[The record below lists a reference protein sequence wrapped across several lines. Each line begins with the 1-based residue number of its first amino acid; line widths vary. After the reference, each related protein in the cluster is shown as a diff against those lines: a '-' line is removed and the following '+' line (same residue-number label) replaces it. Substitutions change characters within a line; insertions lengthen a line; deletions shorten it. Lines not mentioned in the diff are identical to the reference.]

1 MSCGVQWVMNSELS
15 LLALWGYGLATLG
28 YIALTMHLVRLRRT
42 TAPNRTNY
50 ALISAVA
57 LSALWAATG
66 ASVHLLNSP
75 ALPPL
80 HEALDALRYGAWFM
94 LLTLLLLP
102 SSTDRSPPPQWRPTR
117 LIFVGGT
124 LVFISL
130 FSQIFRLIDP
140 LSLVAEHAAHYA
152 GLALVIF
159 GIVLVEQ
166 LYRNTTED
174 SRWNIKPLAI
184 GLVAIFL
191 FDLYYYS
198 TAVMFKEIDE
208 DAFAIR
214 GFAYVFIIPL
224 VILTVYRTRSRPLNV
239 TLSKTA
245 VFQTTTLALVGLY
258 LLATSAAG
266 YYVRYLGGSWGGA
279 LQMAVLFAG
288 LLLLMLLGLS
298 GSIRSRI
305 KVVIGKNFFR
315 YRYDY
320 REEWLKFTNALCS
333 ENSVLQ
339 LGQQVIRGLGEM
351 VESPSGSLWT
361 KDASG
366 NQFVQ
371 TARWNFP
378 PSDVIEPSNSSM
390 ISSLDVTG
398 WVLSLEEFRSRPGR
412 YGDLKLPLWLLEMPN
427 AWLIIPLRTSAGMVG
442 FVLLT
447 TSRTPIDF
455 NWEVNDLLKTAGRQA
470 ATFLAQMQATEAL
483 LESRKFDSFNRMSAF
498 VVHDLK
504 NILTQLSLM
513 VRNAERHAGNAE
525 FQKDMLLTVNHA
537 VDRMRQLMLQ
547 LREGAT
553 PADSFSGVSL
563 DEIARRVQKS
573 KADALPA
580 VDLTI
585 HDAVSIRGHEERIER
600 VIGHLVQNALDAT
613 PASGQVWMAVRREA
627 GMAQIEVGDT
637 GQGMSADFIRERLFK
652 PFQTTKQAG
661 MGIGAYES
669 RQYIQELGGEIHVE
683 SEENVGTCFRV
694 RLPLLEIQTMSDLQ
708 QPEMK

>member
-1 MSCGVQWVMNSELS
+1 MNSELS
-15 LLALWGYGLATLG
+15 LLSLWGYGLATVG
-28 YIALTMHLVRLRRT
+28 YLTLTVHLIRLRKTTLADRT
-42 TAPNRTNY
+42 SLV
-50 ALISAVA
+50 LITAVA
-57 LSALWAATG
+57 LSSIWAITG
-66 ASVHLLNSP
+66 AGVYLLYAD
-75 ALPPL
+75 ALQTI
-80 HEALDALRYGAWFM
+80 HEALDALRYGAWFT

-102 SSTDRSPPPQWRPTR
+102 PPTDRSPSPQWRPSR
-117 LIFVGGT
+117 LMFVGGT
-124 LVFISL
+124 IVFISL
-130 FSQIFRLIDP
+130 FCQSLRLIDP
-140 LSLVAEHAAHYA
+140 LSPLAENSAHYA

-159 GIVLVEQ
+159 GIVLLEQ

-191 FDLYYYS
+191 FDLYFYS
-198 TAVMFKEIDE
+198 AAVMFRKIDD
-208 DAFAIR
+208 DAFSIR
-214 GFAYVFIIPL
+214 GFAYLLIIPL
-224 VILTVYRTRSRPLNV
+224 LILTVYRTRARPLNV

-245 VFQTTTLALVGLY
+245 AFQTTTLALVGLY
-258 LLATSAAG
+258 LIAASAAG

-279 LQMAVLFAG
+279 LQLVVLFVA
-288 LLLLMLLGLS
+288 LLLLMLLGFS
-298 GSIRSRI
+298 GSMRSRL
-305 KVVIGKNFFR
+305 KVLIGKNFFR

-339 LGQQVIRGLGEM
+339 LGQQVIRGLGDM
-351 VESPSGSLWT
+351 VESPAGSLWT

-371 TARWNFP
+371 SARWNFP
-378 PSDVIEPSNSSM
+378 ASDITEPTNSPM
-390 ISSLDVTG
+390 IASLDATG

-412 YGDLKLPLWLLEMPN
+412 YGSMTPPAWLLEMPN
-427 AWLIIPLRTSAGMVG
+427 AWLLIPLRTSAGMVG

-447 TSRTPIDF
+447 TSRTPVDLD
-455 NWEVNDLLKTAGRQA
+455 WEVNDLLKTAGRQA

-513 VRNAERHAGNAE
+513 VRNAERHADNAE
-525 FQKDMLLTVNHA
+525 FQKDMLLTVRHS

-573 KADALPA
+573 KAGMLPL
-580 VDLTI
+580 VDLEI
-585 HDAVSIRGHEERIER
+585 HETVSIRGHEERIER
-600 VIGHLVQNALDAT
+600 VIGHLVQNAIDAT
-613 PASGQVWMAVRREA
+613 PADGRVWMTVRREA

-669 RQYIQELGGEIHVE
+669 RQYIQELGGDIQVE
-683 SEENVGTCFRV
+683 SEENAGTRFRV
-694 RLPLLEIQTMSDLQ
+694 RLPLLEIQTTSDLQ
-708 QPEMK
+708 QPELK

>member
-266 YYVRYLGGSWGGA
+266 YYVRYRGGSWGGA
-279 LQMAVLFAG
+279 LQMAVLFAA

-305 KVVIGKNFFR
+305 KVVIGKNFF
-315 YRYDY
+315 
-320 REEWLKFTNALCS
+320 
-333 ENSVLQ
+333 
-339 LGQQVIRGLGEM
+339 VIDMTIG
-351 VESPSGSLWT
+351 
-361 KDASG
+361 
-366 NQFVQ
+366 
-371 TARWNFP
+371 
-378 PSDVIEPSNSSM
+378 
-390 ISSLDVTG
+390 
-398 WVLSLEEFRSRPGR
+398 
-412 YGDLKLPLWLLEMPN
+412 
-427 AWLIIPLRTSAGMVG
+427 
-442 FVLLT
+442 
-447 TSRTPIDF
+447 
-455 NWEVNDLLKTAGRQA
+455 
-470 ATFLAQMQATEAL
+470 
-483 LESRKFDSFNRMSAF
+483 
-498 VVHDLK
+498 K
-504 NILTQLSLM
+504 N
-513 VRNAERHAGNAE
+513 G
-525 FQKDMLLTVNHA
+525 
-537 VDRMRQLMLQ
+537 
-547 LREGAT
+547 
-553 PADSFSGVSL
+553 
-563 DEIARRVQKS
+563 
-573 KADALPA
+573 
-580 VDLTI
+580 
-585 HDAVSIRGHEERIER
+585 
-600 VIGHLVQNALDAT
+600 
-613 PASGQVWMAVRREA
+613 
-627 GMAQIEVGDT
+627 
-637 GQGMSADFIRERLFK
+637 
-652 PFQTTKQAG
+652 
-661 MGIGAYES
+661 
-669 RQYIQELGGEIHVE
+669 
-683 SEENVGTCFRV
+683 
-694 RLPLLEIQTMSDLQ
+694 
-708 QPEMK
+708 

>member
-1 MSCGVQWVMNSELS
+1 MGRIMNSELS

-66 ASVHLLNSP
+66 ASVHLLNAP

-130 FSQIFRLIDP
+130 FSQSFRLIDP
-140 LSLVAEHAAHYA
+140 LSLVAEHTAHYA

-198 TAVMFKEIDE
+198 TTVMFKQIDE

-279 LQMAVLFAG
+279 LQIAVLFAA

-298 GSIRSRI
+298 GSIRSHI

-351 VESPSGSLWT
+351 VESPAGSLWT

-366 NQFVQ
+366 RQFVQ

-378 PSDVIEPSNSSM
+378 PSDIIEPSNSSM

-412 YGDLKLPLWLLEMPN
+412 YGDLTLPPWLLEMPN
-427 AWLIIPLRTSAGMVG
+427 AWLVIPLRTSAGMAG

-447 TSRTPIDF
+447 TSRTPIDL

-513 VRNAERHAGNAE
+513 VRNAERHAGNVE

-683 SEENVGTCFRV
+683 SEENVGTRFRV
-694 RLPLLEIQTMSDLQ
+694 RLPLLEIRTMSDLQ

>member
-1 MSCGVQWVMNSELS
+1 MNNELS
-15 LLALWGYGLATLG
+15 LLALWGYGLATVG
-28 YIALTMHLVRLRRT
+28 YFALTVHLIRLRRAT
-42 TAPNRTNY
+42 LTDRASL
-50 ALISAVA
+50 ALIFAVA
-57 LSALWAATG
+57 LSSIWAVTG
-66 ASVHLLNSP
+66 ASVHLLS
-75 ALPPL
+75 LRVL
-80 HEALDALRYGAWFM
+80 QTIHEALDALRYGTWFT
-94 LLTLLLLP
+94 LLTLLLSLP
-102 SSTDRSPPPQWRPTR
+102 QTDRSPPPKWQPSR
-117 LIFVGGT
+117 LIFIGGT
-124 LVFISL
+124 IVFISL
-130 FSQIFRLIDP
+130 FCHGLRLIDP
-140 LSLVAEHAAHYA
+140 LSPLAAHAARYA

-159 GIVLVEQ
+159 GIVLLEQ
-166 LYRNTTED
+166 LYRNTTEE

-184 GLVAIFL
+184 GLIAIFL
-191 FDLYYYS
+191 FDLYFYS
-198 TAVMFKEIDE
+198 AAVMFRQIDD

-214 GFAYVFIIPL
+214 GFAYLFIIPL
-224 VILTVYRTRSRPLNV
+224 LILTVYRTRARPLNV

-245 VFQTTTLALVGLY
+245 VFRTTTLALVGLY
-258 LLATSAAG
+258 LLSTSAAG

-279 LQMAVLFAG
+279 LQLVVLFAA
-288 LLLLMLLGLS
+288 LLLLMLLALS
-298 GSIRSRI
+298 GSMRSRL
-305 KVVIGKNFFR
+305 KVLIGKNFFR

-339 LGQQVIRGLGEM
+339 LGQQVIRGLGDM
-351 VESPSGSLWT
+351 VESPAGSLWT

-366 NQFVQ
+366 RQFVQ
-371 TARWNFP
+371 SARWNFP
-378 PSDVIEPSNSSM
+378 VSDIAEPGNSPM
-390 ISSLDVTG
+390 IASLEATG

-412 YGDLKLPLWLLEMPN
+412 YGGLTPPPWLLEMSN
-427 AWLIIPLRTSAGMVG
+427 AWLVIPLRTSAGMVG

-447 TSRTPIDF
+447 TSRTPVDLD
-455 NWEVNDLLKTAGRQA
+455 WEVSDLLKTAGRQA

-513 VRNAERHAGNAE
+513 VRNAERHADNAE
-525 FQKDMLLTVNHA
+525 FQKDMLLTVRHA

-573 KADALPA
+573 KAGALPV
-580 VDLTI
+580 VDLKI

-613 PASGQVWMAVRREA
+613 PAEGRVWMTVRREA

-669 RQYIQELGGEIHVE
+669 RQYIQELGGDIHVE
-683 SEENVGTCFRV
+683 SEENAGTRFRV
-694 RLPLLEIQTMSDLQ
+694 RLPLLEIQTISDLQ

>member
-1 MSCGVQWVMNSELS
+1 MCRIMNSELS

-28 YIALTMHLVRLRRT
+28 YIALTVHLVRLRRT

-57 LSALWAATG
+57 LSSLWAATG
-66 ASVHLLNSP
+66 ASIHLLNAA
-75 ALPPL
+75 ALPPI

-102 SSTDRSPPPQWRPTR
+102 SSTDRNPPPQWRPTR

-130 FSQIFRLIDP
+130 FSQSIRLIDP
-140 LSLVAEHAAHYA
+140 LSRVAEHTAHYA

-198 TAVMFKEIDE
+198 TAVMFKQIDE

-279 LQMAVLFAG
+279 LQMAVLFAA

-298 GSIRSRI
+298 GSIRSHI

-351 VESPSGSLWT
+351 VESPAGSLWT

-366 NQFVQ
+366 RQFVQ
-371 TARWNFP
+371 TAP
-378 PSDVIEPSNSSM
+378 
-390 ISSLDVTG
+390 
-398 WVLSLEEFRSRPGR
+398 
-412 YGDLKLPLWLLEMPN
+412 
-427 AWLIIPLRTSAGMVG
+427 
-442 FVLLT
+442 
-447 TSRTPIDF
+447 
-455 NWEVNDLLKTAGRQA
+455 
-470 ATFLAQMQATEAL
+470 
-483 LESRKFDSFNRMSAF
+483 
-498 VVHDLK
+498 
-504 NILTQLSLM
+504 
-513 VRNAERHAGNAE
+513 
-525 FQKDMLLTVNHA
+525 
-537 VDRMRQLMLQ
+537 
-547 LREGAT
+547 
-553 PADSFSGVSL
+553 
-563 DEIARRVQKS
+563 
-573 KADALPA
+573 
-580 VDLTI
+580 
-585 HDAVSIRGHEERIER
+585 
-600 VIGHLVQNALDAT
+600 
-613 PASGQVWMAVRREA
+613 
-627 GMAQIEVGDT
+627 
-637 GQGMSADFIRERLFK
+637 
-652 PFQTTKQAG
+652 
-661 MGIGAYES
+661 
-669 RQYIQELGGEIHVE
+669 
-683 SEENVGTCFRV
+683 
-694 RLPLLEIQTMSDLQ
+694 
-708 QPEMK
+708 

>member
-1 MSCGVQWVMNSELS
+1 MNSELS
-15 LLALWGYGLATLG
+15 LLTLWGYGLAALG
-28 YIALTMHLVRLRRT
+28 YVALAVHLVQLLPQAPADRT
-42 TAPNRTNY
+42 RHI
-50 ALISAVA
+50 LIAAAV

-66 ASVHLLNSP
+66 VGVSLFDLTFLQPIHQAVN
-75 ALPPL
+75 
-80 HEALDALRYGAWFM
+80 ALRYGAWFL

-102 SSTDRSPPPQWRPTR
+102 SSSTEAASVLRWRPSR
-117 LIFVGGT
+117 LMLMGGT
-124 LVFISL
+124 LVL
-130 FSQIFRLIDP
+130 ADLVSQALRLIYPYSRQIDNM
-140 LSLVAEHAAHYA
+140 AHYLD
-152 GLALVIF
+152 LALVVF
-159 GIVLVEQ
+159 GIVLIEQ
-166 LYRNTTED
+166 LYKNTTEE
-174 SRWNIKPLAI
+174 SQWNIKPLAI
-184 GLVAIFL
+184 GLVAIFV

-198 TAVMFKEIDE
+198 TAVMLRQIDL

-214 GFAYVFIIPL
+214 GFASAIIIPL
-224 VILTVYRTRSRPLNV
+224 LILTVYRTRARPLNV

-245 VFQTTTLALVGLY
+245 VFQTTTLALVGIY

-279 LQMAVLFAG
+279 LQVGVLFAAF
-288 LLLLMLLGLS
+288 LLLILLWLS
-298 GSIRSRI
+298 GSVRSRI
-305 KVVIGKNFFR
+305 KVIIGKNFFR

-333 ENSVLQ
+333 ENNVLQ
-339 LGQQVIRGLGEM
+339 LGQQVIRGLADM

-361 KDASG
+361 KDVPGQKFIQS
-366 NQFVQ
+366 
-371 TARWNFP
+371 ARWNFP
-378 PSDVIEPSNSSM
+378 VSDIAEPADSAMMMALETS
-390 ISSLDVTG
+390 G
-398 WVLSLEEFRSRPGR
+398 WVISLEEYRSRPAR
-412 YGDLKLPLWLLEMPN
+412 YGDLQLPAWLLEMST
-427 AWLIIPLRTSAGMVG
+427 AWLVIPLRTSAGMVG

-447 TSRTPIDF
+447 TSRTPIDL

-513 VRNAERHAGNAE
+513 VRNAERHADNAE
-525 FQKDMLLTVNHA
+525 FQKDMLSTVSHA

-553 PADSFSGVSL
+553 PADRFSGVRL
-563 DEIARRVQKS
+563 DHIAQRVQQS
-573 KADALPA
+573 KRASLPA
-580 VDLTI
+580 VELSI
-585 HDAVSIRGHEERIER
+585 EESLSIRGQEERIER

-613 PASGQVWMAVRREA
+613 PPDGKVWMAVRREA

-637 GQGMSADFIRERLFK
+637 GQGMSAEFIRDRLFK

-669 RQYIQELGGEIHVE
+669 RQYITELGGDILVE
-683 SEENVGTCFRV
+683 SQENAGTRFRV
-694 RLPLLEIQTMSDLQ
+694 RLPMLDVQMSSDLA
-708 QPEMK
+708 QPKNT

>member
-1 MSCGVQWVMNSELS
+1 MNSELS
-15 LLALWGYGLATLG
+15 LLTLWGYGLAALG
-28 YIALTMHLVRLRRT
+28 YVALAVHLVQLLPQAPADRT
-42 TAPNRTNY
+42 RHI
-50 ALISAVA
+50 LIAAAV

-66 ASVHLLNSP
+66 VGVSLFDLTFLQPIHQAVN
-75 ALPPL
+75 
-80 HEALDALRYGAWFM
+80 ALRYGAWFL

-102 SSTDRSPPPQWRPTR
+102 SSSTEAASVLRWRPSR
-117 LIFVGGT
+117 LMLMGGT
-124 LVFISL
+124 LVL
-130 FSQIFRLIDP
+130 ADLVSQALRLIYPYSRQIDNM
-140 LSLVAEHAAHYA
+140 AHY
-152 GLALVIF
+152 LDLTLVVF
-159 GIVLVEQ
+159 GIVLIEQ
-166 LYRNTTED
+166 LYKNTTEE
-174 SRWNIKPLAI
+174 SQWNIKPLAI
-184 GLVAIFL
+184 GLVAIFV

-198 TAVMFKEIDE
+198 TAVMLRQIDL

-214 GFAYVFIIPL
+214 GFASAIIIPL
-224 VILTVYRTRSRPLNV
+224 LILTVYRTRARPLNV

-245 VFQTTTLALVGLY
+245 VFQTTTLALVGIY

-279 LQMAVLFAG
+279 LQVGVLFAAF
-288 LLLLMLLGLS
+288 LLLILLWLS
-298 GSIRSRI
+298 GSVRSRI
-305 KVVIGKNFFR
+305 KVIIGKNFFR

-333 ENSVLQ
+333 ENNVLQ
-339 LGQQVIRGLGEM
+339 LGQQVIRGLADM

-361 KDASG
+361 KDVPGQKFIQS
-366 NQFVQ
+366 
-371 TARWNFP
+371 ARWNFP
-378 PSDVIEPSNSSM
+378 VSDIAEPADSAMMMALETS
-390 ISSLDVTG
+390 G
-398 WVLSLEEFRSRPGR
+398 WVISLEEYRSRPAR
-412 YGDLKLPLWLLEMPN
+412 YGDLQLPAWLLEMST
-427 AWLIIPLRTSAGMVG
+427 AWLVIPLRTSAGMVG

-447 TSRTPIDF
+447 TSRTPIDL

-513 VRNAERHAGNAE
+513 VRNAERHADNAE
-525 FQKDMLLTVNHA
+525 FQKDMLSTVSHA

-553 PADSFSGVSL
+553 PADRFSGVRL
-563 DEIARRVQKS
+563 DHIAQRVQQS
-573 KADALPA
+573 KRASLPA
-580 VDLTI
+580 VELSI
-585 HDAVSIRGHEERIER
+585 EESLSIRGQEERIER

-613 PASGQVWMAVRREA
+613 PPDGKVWMAVRREA

-637 GQGMSADFIRERLFK
+637 GQGMSAEFIRDRLFK

-669 RQYIQELGGEIHVE
+669 RQYITELGGDILVE
-683 SEENVGTCFRV
+683 SQENAGTRFRV
-694 RLPLLEIQTMSDLQ
+694 RLPMLDVQMSSDLA
-708 QPEMK
+708 QPKNT

>member
-1 MSCGVQWVMNSELS
+1 MNSELS
-15 LLALWGYGLATLG
+15 LLALWGYGLAAVG
-28 YIALTMHLVRLRRT
+28 YFALTVHLIRLRRAT
-42 TAPNRTNY
+42 LTDRTSL
-50 ALISAVA
+50 ALIFAVA
-57 LSALWAATG
+57 LSGIWAVTG
-66 ASVHLLNSP
+66 ASVHLLD
-75 ALPPL
+75 LGML
-80 HEALDALRYGAWFM
+80 QTIHEALDALRYGAWFT
-94 LLTLLLLP
+94 LLTLLLSP
-102 SSTDRSPPPQWRPTR
+102 PPTDRSPPPRWQPSRFI
-117 LIFVGGT
+117 LFGGT

-130 FSQIFRLIDP
+130 FCQSLRLIDP
-140 LSLVAEHAAHYA
+140 LSPLTERAAHYA
-152 GLALVIF
+152 GLALVVF
-159 GIVLVEQ
+159 GIVLLEQ
-166 LYRNTTED
+166 LYRNTTEE

-184 GLVAIFL
+184 GLAAIFL
-191 FDLYYYS
+191 FDLYFYS
-198 TAVMFKEIDE
+198 AAVMFRQIDE

-214 GFAYVFIIPL
+214 GFAYLFIIPL
-224 VILTVYRTRSRPLNV
+224 LILTVYRTRARPLNV

-258 LLATSAAG
+258 LLTASAAG

-279 LQMAVLFAG
+279 LQLAVLFAA

-298 GSIRSRI
+298 GAMRSRL
-305 KVVIGKNFFR
+305 KVLIGKNFFR

-339 LGQQVIRGLGEM
+339 LGQQVIRGLGDM
-351 VESPSGSLWT
+351 VESPAGSLWT
-361 KDASG
+361 KEASG
-366 NQFVQ
+366 RRFVQ
-371 TARWNFP
+371 SARWNFP
-378 PSDVIEPSNSSM
+378 VSDIAEPGNSPMIASM
-390 ISSLDVTG
+390 EATG

-412 YGDLKLPLWLLEMPN
+412 YGDLTLPPWLLEMSN
-427 AWLIIPLRTSAGMVG
+427 AWLVIPLRTSAGMVG

-447 TSRTPIDF
+447 TSRTPVDLD
-455 NWEVNDLLKTAGRQA
+455 WEVSDLLKTAGRQA

-513 VRNAERHAGNAE
+513 VRNAERHADNAE
-525 FQKDMLLTVNHA
+525 FQKDMLLTVRHA

-563 DEIARRVQKS
+563 DEIARRVQNS
-573 KADALPA
+573 KAGVLPA
-580 VDLTI
+580 IDLDI

-613 PASGQVWMAVRREA
+613 PAEGKVWMAVRREA

-652 PFQTTKQAG
+652 PFQSTKQAG

-669 RQYIQELGGEIHVE
+669 RQYIQELGGDIHVE
-683 SEENVGTCFRV
+683 SEENVGTRFRV
-694 RLPLLEIQTMSDLQ
+694 RLPLLEIQTTSDLQ

>member
-1 MSCGVQWVMNSELS
+1 MGY
-15 LLALWGYGLATLG
+15 LALTVHLIRLRKATL
-28 YIALTMHLVRLRRT
+28 ADRTSLV
-42 TAPNRTNY
+42 
-50 ALISAVA
+50 LITAVA
-57 LSALWAATG
+57 LSSIWAITG
-66 ASVHLLNSP
+66 AGVYLLYAD
-75 ALPPL
+75 ALQTI
-80 HEALDALRYGAWFM
+80 HEALDALRYGTWFT

-102 SSTDRSPPPQWRPTR
+102 PPTDRSPSPQWRPSR
-117 LIFVGGT
+117 LMFIGGT

-130 FSQIFRLIDP
+130 FCQGLRLIDP
-140 LSLVAEHAAHYA
+140 LSPLAENSAHYA

-159 GIVLVEQ
+159 GIVLLEQ

-191 FDLYYYS
+191 FDLYFYS
-198 TAVMFKEIDE
+198 AAVMFRKIDD
-208 DAFAIR
+208 DAFSIR
-214 GFAYVFIIPL
+214 GFAYLLIIPL
-224 VILTVYRTRSRPLNV
+224 LILTVYRTRARPLNV

-245 VFQTTTLALVGLY
+245 AFQTTTLALVGLY
-258 LLATSAAG
+258 LMAASAAG

-279 LQMAVLFAG
+279 LQLVVLFVA
-288 LLLLMLLGLS
+288 LLLLMLLGFS
-298 GSIRSRI
+298 GSMRSRL
-305 KVVIGKNFFR
+305 KVLIGKNFFR

-339 LGQQVIRGLGEM
+339 LGQQVIRGLGDM
-351 VESPSGSLWT
+351 VESPAGSLWT

-371 TARWNFP
+371 SARWNFP
-378 PSDVIEPSNSSM
+378 VSDITEPTNSPM
-390 ISSLDVTG
+390 IASLDATG

-412 YGDLKLPLWLLEMPN
+412 YGGMTPPAWLLEMPN
-427 AWLIIPLRTSAGMVG
+427 AWLLIPLRTSAGMVG

-447 TSRTPIDF
+447 TSRTPVDLD
-455 NWEVNDLLKTAGRQA
+455 WEVNDLLKTAGRQA

-513 VRNAERHAGNAE
+513 VRNAERHADNAE
-525 FQKDMLLTVNHA
+525 FQKDMLLTVRHS

-573 KADALPA
+573 KAGMLPL
-580 VDLTI
+580 VDLKI
-585 HDAVSIRGHEERIER
+585 HETVSIRGHEERIER
-600 VIGHLVQNALDAT
+600 VIGHLVQNAIDAT
-613 PASGQVWMAVRREA
+613 PADGRVWVTVRREA
-627 GMAQIEVGDT
+627 GMAQIEIGDT

-669 RQYIQELGGEIHVE
+669 RQYIQELGGDIQVE
-683 SEENVGTCFRV
+683 SEENAGTRFRV
-694 RLPLLEIQTMSDLQ
+694 RLPLLEIQTTSDLQ
-708 QPEMK
+708 QPELK

>member
-1 MSCGVQWVMNSELS
+1 MNSELS
-15 LLALWGYGLATLG
+15 LLTLWGYGLAALG
-28 YIALTMHLVRLRRT
+28 YVALAVHLVQLLPQAPADRT
-42 TAPNRTNY
+42 RHI
-50 ALISAVA
+50 LIAAAV

-66 ASVHLLNSP
+66 VGVSLFDLTFLQPIHQAVN
-75 ALPPL
+75 
-80 HEALDALRYGAWFM
+80 ALRYGAWFL

-102 SSTDRSPPPQWRPTR
+102 SSSTEAASVLRWRPSR
-117 LIFVGGT
+117 LMLMGGT
-124 LVFISL
+124 LVL
-130 FSQIFRLIDP
+130 ADLVSQALRLIYPYSRQIDNM
-140 LSLVAEHAAHYA
+140 AHYLD
-152 GLALVIF
+152 LALVVF
-159 GIVLVEQ
+159 GIVLIEQ
-166 LYRNTTED
+166 LYKNTTEE
-174 SRWNIKPLAI
+174 SQWNIKPLAI
-184 GLVAIFL
+184 GLVAIFV

-198 TAVMFKEIDE
+198 TAVMLRQIDL

-214 GFAYVFIIPL
+214 GFASAIIIPL
-224 VILTVYRTRSRPLNV
+224 LILTVYRTRARPLNV

-245 VFQTTTLALVGLY
+245 VFQTTTLALVGIY

-279 LQMAVLFAG
+279 LQVGVLFAAF
-288 LLLLMLLGLS
+288 LLLILLWLS
-298 GSIRSRI
+298 GSVRSRI
-305 KVVIGKNFFR
+305 KVIIGKNFFR

-333 ENSVLQ
+333 ENNVLQ
-339 LGQQVIRGLGEM
+339 LGQQVIRGLADM

-361 KDASG
+361 KDVPGQKFIQS
-366 NQFVQ
+366 
-371 TARWNFP
+371 ARWNFP
-378 PSDVIEPSNSSM
+378 VSDIAEPADSAMMMALETS
-390 ISSLDVTG
+390 G
-398 WVLSLEEFRSRPGR
+398 WVISLEEYRSRPAR
-412 YGDLKLPLWLLEMPN
+412 YGDLQLPAWLLEMST
-427 AWLIIPLRTSAGMVG
+427 AWLVIPLRTSAGMVG

-447 TSRTPIDF
+447 TSRTPIDL

-513 VRNAERHAGNAE
+513 VRNAERHADNAE
-525 FQKDMLLTVNHA
+525 FQKDMLSTVSHA

-553 PADSFSGVSL
+553 PADRFSGVRL
-563 DEIARRVQKS
+563 DHIAQRVQQS
-573 KADALPA
+573 KRASLPT
-580 VDLTI
+580 VELSI
-585 HDAVSIRGHEERIER
+585 EESLSIRGQEERIER

-613 PASGQVWMAVRREA
+613 PPDGKVWMAVRREA

-637 GQGMSADFIRERLFK
+637 GQGMSAEFIRDRLFK

-669 RQYIQELGGEIHVE
+669 RQYITELGGDILVE
-683 SEENVGTCFRV
+683 SQENAGTRFRV
-694 RLPLLEIQTMSDLQ
+694 RLPMLDVQMSSDLA
-708 QPEMK
+708 QPKNT

>member
-1 MSCGVQWVMNSELS
+1 MNSELS
-15 LLALWGYGLATLG
+15 LLTLWGYGLAALG
-28 YIALTMHLVRLRRT
+28 YVALAVHLVQLLPQAPADRT
-42 TAPNRTNY
+42 RHI
-50 ALISAVA
+50 LIAAAV

-66 ASVHLLNSP
+66 VGVSLFDLTFLQPIHQAVN
-75 ALPPL
+75 
-80 HEALDALRYGAWFM
+80 ALRYGAWFL

-102 SSTDRSPPPQWRPTR
+102 SSSTEAASVLRWRPSR
-117 LIFVGGT
+117 LMLMGGT
-124 LVFISL
+124 LVL
-130 FSQIFRLIDP
+130 ADLVSQALRLIYPYSRQIDNT
-140 LSLVAEHAAHYA
+140 AHYLD
-152 GLALVIF
+152 LALVVF
-159 GIVLVEQ
+159 GIVLIEQ
-166 LYRNTTED
+166 LYKNTTEE
-174 SRWNIKPLAI
+174 SQWNIKPLAI
-184 GLVAIFL
+184 GLVAIFV

-198 TAVMFKEIDE
+198 TAVMLRQIDL

-214 GFAYVFIIPL
+214 GFASAIIIPL
-224 VILTVYRTRSRPLNV
+224 LILTVYRTRARPLNV

-245 VFQTTTLALVGLY
+245 VFQTTTLALVGIY

-279 LQMAVLFAG
+279 LQVGVLFAAF
-288 LLLLMLLGLS
+288 LLLILLWLS
-298 GSIRSRI
+298 GSVRSRI
-305 KVVIGKNFFR
+305 KVIIGKNFFR

-333 ENSVLQ
+333 ENNVLQ
-339 LGQQVIRGLGEM
+339 LGQQVIRGLADM

-361 KDASG
+361 KDVPGQKFIQS
-366 NQFVQ
+366 
-371 TARWNFP
+371 ARWNFSV
-378 PSDVIEPSNSSM
+378 SDIAEPADSAMMMALETS
-390 ISSLDVTG
+390 G
-398 WVLSLEEFRSRPGR
+398 WVISLEEYRSRPAR
-412 YGDLKLPLWLLEMPN
+412 YGDLQLPAWLLEMST
-427 AWLIIPLRTSAGMVG
+427 AWLVIPLRTSAGMVG

-447 TSRTPIDF
+447 TSRTPIDL

-513 VRNAERHAGNAE
+513 VRNAERHADNAE
-525 FQKDMLLTVNHA
+525 FQKDMLSTVSHA

-553 PADSFSGVSL
+553 PADRFSGVRL
-563 DEIARRVQKS
+563 DHIAQRVQQS
-573 KADALPA
+573 KRASLPA
-580 VDLTI
+580 VELSI
-585 HDAVSIRGHEERIER
+585 EESLSIRGQEERIER

-613 PASGQVWMAVRREA
+613 PPDGKVWMAVRREA

-637 GQGMSADFIRERLFK
+637 GQGMSAEFIRDRLFK

-669 RQYIQELGGEIHVE
+669 RQYITELGGDILVE
-683 SEENVGTCFRV
+683 SQENAGTRFRV
-694 RLPLLEIQTMSDLQ
+694 RLPMLDVQMSSDLA
-708 QPEMK
+708 QPKNT

>member
-1 MSCGVQWVMNSELS
+1 MNSELS
-15 LLALWGYGLATLG
+15 LLTLWGYGLAALG
-28 YIALTMHLVRLRRT
+28 YVALAVHLVQLLPQAPADRT
-42 TAPNRTNY
+42 RHI
-50 ALISAVA
+50 LIAAAV

-66 ASVHLLNSP
+66 VGVSLFDLTFLQPIHQAVN
-75 ALPPL
+75 
-80 HEALDALRYGAWFM
+80 ALRYGAWFL

-102 SSTDRSPPPQWRPTR
+102 SSSTEAASVLRWRPSR
-117 LIFVGGT
+117 LMLMGGT
-124 LVFISL
+124 LVL
-130 FSQIFRLIDP
+130 ADLVSQALRLIYPYSRQIDNT
-140 LSLVAEHAAHYA
+140 AHYLD
-152 GLALVIF
+152 LALVVF
-159 GIVLVEQ
+159 GIVLIEQ
-166 LYRNTTED
+166 LYKNTTEE
-174 SRWNIKPLAI
+174 SQWNIKPLAI
-184 GLVAIFL
+184 GLVAIFV

-198 TAVMFKEIDE
+198 TAVMLRQIDL

-214 GFAYVFIIPL
+214 GFASAIIIPL
-224 VILTVYRTRSRPLNV
+224 LILTVYRTRARPLNV

-245 VFQTTTLALVGLY
+245 VFQTTTLALVGIY

-279 LQMAVLFAG
+279 LQVGGLFAAF
-288 LLLLMLLGLS
+288 LLLILLWLS
-298 GSIRSRI
+298 GSVRSRI
-305 KVVIGKNFFR
+305 KVIIGKNFFR

-333 ENSVLQ
+333 ENNVLQ
-339 LGQQVIRGLGEM
+339 LGQQVIRGLADM

-361 KDASG
+361 KDVPGQKFIQS
-366 NQFVQ
+366 
-371 TARWNFP
+371 ARWNFP
-378 PSDVIEPSNSSM
+378 VSDIAEPADSAMMMALETS
-390 ISSLDVTG
+390 G
-398 WVLSLEEFRSRPGR
+398 WVISLEEYRSRPAR
-412 YGDLKLPLWLLEMPN
+412 YGDLQLPAWLLEMST
-427 AWLIIPLRTSAGMVG
+427 AWLVIPLRTSAGMVG

-447 TSRTPIDF
+447 TSRTPIDL

-513 VRNAERHAGNAE
+513 VRNAERHADNAE
-525 FQKDMLLTVNHA
+525 FQKDMLSTVSHA

-553 PADSFSGVSL
+553 PADRFSGVRL
-563 DEIARRVQKS
+563 DHIAQRVQQS
-573 KADALPA
+573 KRASLPA
-580 VDLTI
+580 VELSI
-585 HDAVSIRGHEERIER
+585 EESLSIRGQEERIER

-613 PASGQVWMAVRREA
+613 PPDGKVWMAVRREA

-637 GQGMSADFIRERLFK
+637 GQGMSAEFIRDRLFK

-669 RQYIQELGGEIHVE
+669 RQYITELGGDILVE
-683 SEENVGTCFRV
+683 SQENAGTRFRV
-694 RLPLLEIQTMSDLQ
+694 RLPMLDVQMSSDLA
-708 QPEMK
+708 QPKNT

>member
-1 MSCGVQWVMNSELS
+1 MNSELS
-15 LLALWGYGLATLG
+15 LLTLWGYGLAALG
-28 YIALTMHLVRLRRT
+28 YVALAVHLVQLLPQAPADRT
-42 TAPNRTNY
+42 RHI
-50 ALISAVA
+50 LIAAAV

-66 ASVHLLNSP
+66 VGVSLFDLTFLQPIHQAVN
-75 ALPPL
+75 
-80 HEALDALRYGAWFM
+80 ALRYGAWFL

-102 SSTDRSPPPQWRPTR
+102 SSSTEAASVLRWRPSR
-117 LIFVGGT
+117 LMLMGGT
-124 LVFISL
+124 LVL
-130 FSQIFRLIDP
+130 ADLVSQALRLIYPYSRQIDNT
-140 LSLVAEHAAHYA
+140 AHYLD
-152 GLALVIF
+152 LALVVF
-159 GIVLVEQ
+159 GIVLIEQ
-166 LYRNTTED
+166 LYKNTTEE
-174 SRWNIKPLAI
+174 SQWNIKPLAI
-184 GLVAIFL
+184 GLVAIFV

-198 TAVMFKEIDE
+198 TAVMLRQIDL

-214 GFAYVFIIPL
+214 GFASAIIIPL
-224 VILTVYRTRSRPLNV
+224 LILTVYRTRARPLNV

-245 VFQTTTLALVGLY
+245 VFQTTTLALVGIY

-279 LQMAVLFAG
+279 LQVGVLFAAF
-288 LLLLMLLGLS
+288 LLLILLWLS
-298 GSIRSRI
+298 GSVRSRI
-305 KVVIGKNFFR
+305 KVIIGKNFFR

-333 ENSVLQ
+333 ENNVLQ
-339 LGQQVIRGLGEM
+339 LGQQVIRGLADM

-361 KDASG
+361 KDVPGQKFIQS
-366 NQFVQ
+366 
-371 TARWNFP
+371 ARWNFP
-378 PSDVIEPSNSSM
+378 VSDIAEPADSAMMMALETS
-390 ISSLDVTG
+390 G
-398 WVLSLEEFRSRPGR
+398 WVISLEEYRSRPAR
-412 YGDLKLPLWLLEMPN
+412 YGDLQLPAWLLEMST
-427 AWLIIPLRTSAGMVG
+427 AWLVIPLRTSAGMVG

-447 TSRTPIDF
+447 TSRTPIDL

-513 VRNAERHAGNAE
+513 VRNAERHADNAE
-525 FQKDMLLTVNHA
+525 FQKDMLSTVSHA

-553 PADSFSGVSL
+553 PADRFSGVRL
-563 DEIARRVQKS
+563 DHIAQRVQQS
-573 KADALPA
+573 KRASLPA
-580 VDLTI
+580 VELSI
-585 HDAVSIRGHEERIER
+585 EESLSIRGQEERIER

-613 PASGQVWMAVRREA
+613 PPDGKVWMAVRREA

-637 GQGMSADFIRERLFK
+637 GQGMSAEFIRDRLFK

-669 RQYIQELGGEIHVE
+669 RQYITELGGDILVE
-683 SEENVGTCFRV
+683 SQENAGTRFRV
-694 RLPLLEIQTMSDLQ
+694 RLPMLDVQMSSDLA
-708 QPEMK
+708 QPKNT

>member
-1 MSCGVQWVMNSELS
+1 MGY
-15 LLALWGYGLATLG
+15 LALTVHLIRLRKATLADRTSLVL
-28 YIALTMHLVRLRRT
+28 IA
-42 TAPNRTNY
+42 
-50 ALISAVA
+50 AVA
-57 LSALWAATG
+57 LSSIWAITG
-66 ASVHLLNSP
+66 AGVYLLYAD
-75 ALPPL
+75 ALQTI
-80 HEALDALRYGAWFM
+80 HEALDALRYGTWFT

-102 SSTDRSPPPQWRPTR
+102 PPTDRSPSPKWRPSR
-117 LIFVGGT
+117 LMFVGGT
-124 LVFISL
+124 IVFISL
-130 FSQIFRLIDP
+130 FCQSLRLIDP
-140 LSLVAEHAAHYA
+140 MSSLAANSAHYA

-159 GIVLVEQ
+159 GIVLLEQ

-191 FDLYYYS
+191 FDLYFYS
-198 TAVMFKEIDE
+198 AAVMFRKIDD
-208 DAFAIR
+208 DAFSIR
-214 GFAYVFIIPL
+214 GFAYLLIIPL
-224 VILTVYRTRSRPLNV
+224 LILTVYRTRARPLNV

-245 VFQTTTLALVGLY
+245 AFQTTTLALVGLY
-258 LLATSAAG
+258 LIAASAAG

-279 LQMAVLFAG
+279 LQLVVLFVA
-288 LLLLMLLGLS
+288 LLLLMLLGFS
-298 GSIRSRI
+298 GSMRSRL
-305 KVVIGKNFFR
+305 KVLIGKNFFR

-339 LGQQVIRGLGEM
+339 LGQQVIRGLGDM
-351 VESPSGSLWT
+351 VESPAGSLWT

-371 TARWNFP
+371 SARWNFP
-378 PSDVIEPSNSSM
+378 VSDITEPTNSPM
-390 ISSLDVTG
+390 IASLDATG

-412 YGDLKLPLWLLEMPN
+412 YGGMTPPAWLLEMPN
-427 AWLIIPLRTSAGMVG
+427 AWLLIPLRTSAGMVG

-447 TSRTPIDF
+447 TSRTPVDLD
-455 NWEVNDLLKTAGRQA
+455 WEVNDLLKTAGRQA

-513 VRNAERHAGNAE
+513 VRNAERHADNAE
-525 FQKDMLLTVNHA
+525 FQKDMLLTVRHS

-573 KADALPA
+573 KAGMLPL
-580 VDLTI
+580 VDLEI
-585 HDAVSIRGHEERIER
+585 HETVSIRGHEERIER
-600 VIGHLVQNALDAT
+600 VIGHLVQNAIDAT
-613 PASGQVWMAVRREA
+613 SADGRVWMTVRREA

-637 GQGMSADFIRERLFK
+637 GQGMSADFIHERLFK

-669 RQYIQELGGEIHVE
+669 RQYIQELGGDIQVE
-683 SEENVGTCFRV
+683 SEENAGTRFRV
-694 RLPLLEIQTMSDLQ
+694 RLPLLEIQTTSDLQ
-708 QPEMK
+708 QPELK

>member
-1 MSCGVQWVMNSELS
+1 MNSELS
-15 LLALWGYGLATLG
+15 LLALWGYGLATVG
-28 YIALTMHLVRLRRT
+28 YFALTVHLIRLRRAT
-42 TAPNRTNY
+42 LTDRASL
-50 ALISAVA
+50 ALIFAVA
-57 LSALWAATG
+57 LSSIWAVTG
-66 ASVHLLNSP
+66 ASVQLLS
-75 ALPPL
+75 LRVL
-80 HEALDALRYGAWFM
+80 QTIHEALDALRYGTWFT
-94 LLTLLLLP
+94 LLTLLLSP
-102 SSTDRSPPPQWRPTR
+102 PPTDRSPPPKWQPSR
-117 LIFVGGT
+117 LIFIGGT
-124 LVFISL
+124 IVFISL
-130 FSQIFRLIDP
+130 FCHSLRLIDP
-140 LSLVAEHAAHYA
+140 LSPLAAHAAHYA

-159 GIVLVEQ
+159 GIVLLEQ
-166 LYRNTTED
+166 LYRNTTEE

-184 GLVAIFL
+184 GLIAIFL
-191 FDLYYYS
+191 FDLYFYS
-198 TAVMFKEIDE
+198 AAVMFRQIDD

-214 GFAYVFIIPL
+214 GFAYLFIIPL
-224 VILTVYRTRSRPLNV
+224 LILTVYRTRARPLNV

-258 LLATSAAG
+258 LLAASAAG

-279 LQMAVLFAG
+279 LQLVVLFAA
-288 LLLLMLLGLS
+288 LLLLMLLALS
-298 GSIRSRI
+298 GSMRSRL
-305 KVVIGKNFFR
+305 KVLIGKNFFR

-339 LGQQVIRGLGEM
+339 LGQQVIRGLGDM
-351 VESPSGSLWT
+351 VESPAGSLWT

-366 NQFVQ
+366 RQFVQ
-371 TARWNFP
+371 SARWNFP
-378 PSDVIEPSNSSM
+378 VSDIAEPSNSPM
-390 ISSLDVTG
+390 IASLEATG

-412 YGDLKLPLWLLEMPN
+412 YGDLTPPPWLLEMSN
-427 AWLIIPLRTSAGMVG
+427 AWLVIPLRTSAGMVG

-447 TSRTPIDF
+447 TSRTPVDLD
-455 NWEVNDLLKTAGRQA
+455 WEVSDLLKTAGRQA

-513 VRNAERHAGNAE
+513 VRNAERHADNAE
-525 FQKDMLLTVNHA
+525 FQKDMLLTVRHA

-573 KADALPA
+573 KAGVLPV
-580 VDLTI
+580 VDLKI

-613 PASGQVWMAVRREA
+613 PAEGRVWMAVRREA

-669 RQYIQELGGEIHVE
+669 RQYIQELGGDIHVE
-683 SEENVGTCFRV
+683 SEENVGTRFCV
-694 RLPLLEIQTMSDLQ
+694 RLPLLEIQTTSDLQ
-708 QPEMK
+708 QPGMK

>member
-1 MSCGVQWVMNSELS
+1 MRGTIGRIMNSELS

-28 YIALTMHLVRLRRT
+28 YIALTVHLVHLRRT
-42 TAPNRTNY
+42 TAPNRTNHV
-50 ALISAVA
+50 LISAVA

-66 ASVHLLNSP
+66 AIVHLLNWRE
-75 ALPPL
+75 LQPL

-94 LLTLLLLP
+94 LLTLLLSP
-102 SSTDRSPPPQWRPTR
+102 SPTDRSPLPQWRPSR
-117 LIFVGGT
+117 LIFIGGT
-124 LVFISL
+124 LIFIGLFCQSL
-130 FSQIFRLIDP
+130 RLIDP
-140 LSLVAEHAAHYA
+140 LSPVAEHAAHYA
-152 GLALVIF
+152 GLALVVF

-198 TAVMFKEIDE
+198 TAVMFKQIDE

-224 VILTVYRTRSRPLNV
+224 LILTVYRTRARPLNV

-279 LQMAVLFAG
+279 LQMVVLFAA

-298 GSIRSRI
+298 GSMRARL
-305 KVVIGKNFFR
+305 KVLIGKNFFR

-320 REEWLKFTNALCS
+320 REEWLKFTNALCA

-339 LGQQVIRGLGEM
+339 LGQQVIRGLGNM
-351 VESPSGSLWT
+351 VESPAGSLWT

-366 NQFVQ
+366 HKFIQS
-371 TARWNFP
+371 ARWNFP
-378 PSDVIEPSNSSM
+378 VSDITEPSNSPM
-390 ISSLDVTG
+390 ITSLDASG

-412 YGDLKLPLWLLEMPN
+412 YGSLTLPPWLLEVPN
-427 AWLIIPLRTSAGMVG
+427 AWLVIPLRTSAGMVG

-447 TSRTPIDF
+447 TSRTPIDL

-513 VRNAERHAGNAE
+513 VRNAERHADNVE
-525 FQKDMLLTVNHA
+525 FQKDMLLTVRHA

-553 PADSFSGVSL
+553 PADGFSGVSL

-573 KADALPA
+573 KSGALPA
-580 VDLTI
+580 VDLKI

-613 PASGQVWMAVRREA
+613 PTEGKVWMAVRREA

-652 PFQTTKQAG
+652 PFQTTKQGG

-694 RLPLLEIQTMSDLQ
+694 RLPLLEIQTTSDLQ

>member
-1 MSCGVQWVMNSELS
+1 MRCTMGRIMNSELS

-28 YIALTMHLVRLRRT
+28 YIALTVHLVHLRRT
-42 TAPNRTNY
+42 TAPNRTNHV
-50 ALISAVA
+50 LISAVA

-66 ASVHLLNSP
+66 AIVHLLNWRE
-75 ALPPL
+75 LQPL

-94 LLTLLLLP
+94 LLTLLLSP
-102 SSTDRSPPPQWRPTR
+102 SPTDRSPPPQWRPSR
-117 LIFVGGT
+117 LIFIGGT
-124 LVFISL
+124 LIFIGLFCQSL
-130 FSQIFRLIDP
+130 RLIDP
-140 LSLVAEHAAHYA
+140 LSPVAEHAAHYA
-152 GLALVIF
+152 GLALVVF

-198 TAVMFKEIDE
+198 TAVMFKQIDE

-224 VILTVYRTRSRPLNV
+224 LILTVYRTRARPLNV

-279 LQMAVLFAG
+279 LQMVVLFAA

-298 GSIRSRI
+298 GSMRARL
-305 KVVIGKNFFR
+305 KVLIGKNFFR

-320 REEWLKFTNALCS
+320 REEWLKFTNALCA

-339 LGQQVIRGLGEM
+339 LGQQVIRGLGNM
-351 VESPSGSLWT
+351 VESPAGSLWT

-366 NQFVQ
+366 HKFIQS
-371 TARWNFP
+371 ARWNFP
-378 PSDVIEPSNSSM
+378 VSDITEPSNSPM
-390 ISSLDVTG
+390 ITSLDASG

-412 YGDLKLPLWLLEMPN
+412 YGSLTLPPWLLEVPN
-427 AWLIIPLRTSAGMVG
+427 AWLVIPLRTSAGMVG

-447 TSRTPIDF
+447 TSRTPIDL

-513 VRNAERHAGNAE
+513 VRNAERHADNVE
-525 FQKDMLLTVNHA
+525 FQKDMLLTVRHA

-553 PADSFSGVSL
+553 PADGFSGVSL

-573 KADALPA
+573 KSGALPA
-580 VDLTI
+580 VDLKI

-613 PASGQVWMAVRREA
+613 PTEGKVWMAVRREA

-652 PFQTTKQAG
+652 PFQTTKQGG

-694 RLPLLEIQTMSDLQ
+694 RLPLLEIQTTSDLQ

>member
-1 MSCGVQWVMNSELS
+1 MNSELS
-15 LLALWGYGLATLG
+15 LLTLWGYGLAALG
-28 YIALTMHLVRLRRT
+28 YVALAVHLVQLLPQAPADRT
-42 TAPNRTNY
+42 RHI
-50 ALISAVA
+50 LIAAAV

-66 ASVHLLNSP
+66 VGVSLFDLTFLQPIHQAVN
-75 ALPPL
+75 
-80 HEALDALRYGAWFM
+80 ALRYGAWFL

-102 SSTDRSPPPQWRPTR
+102 SSSTEAASVLRWRPSR
-117 LIFVGGT
+117 LMLMGGT
-124 LVFISL
+124 LVL
-130 FSQIFRLIDP
+130 ADLVSQALRLIYPYSRQIDNT
-140 LSLVAEHAAHYA
+140 AHYLD
-152 GLALVIF
+152 LALVVF
-159 GIVLVEQ
+159 GIVLIEQ
-166 LYRNTTED
+166 LYKNTTEE
-174 SRWNIKPLAI
+174 SQWNIKPLAI
-184 GLVAIFL
+184 GLVAIFV

-198 TAVMFKEIDE
+198 TAVMLRQIDL

-214 GFAYVFIIPL
+214 GFASAIIIPL
-224 VILTVYRTRSRPLNV
+224 LILTVYRTRARPLNV

-245 VFQTTTLALVGLY
+245 VFQTTTLALVGIY

-279 LQMAVLFAG
+279 LQVGVLFAAF
-288 LLLLMLLGLS
+288 LLLILLWLS
-298 GSIRSRI
+298 GSVRSRI
-305 KVVIGKNFFR
+305 KVIIGKNFFR

-333 ENSVLQ
+333 ENNVLQ
-339 LGQQVIRGLGEM
+339 LGQQVIRGLADM

-361 KDASG
+361 KDVPGQKFIQS
-366 NQFVQ
+366 
-371 TARWNFP
+371 ARWNFP
-378 PSDVIEPSNSSM
+378 VSDIAEPADSAMMMALETS
-390 ISSLDVTG
+390 G
-398 WVLSLEEFRSRPGR
+398 WVISLEEYRSRPAR
-412 YGDLKLPLWLLEMPN
+412 YGDLQLPAWLLEMST
-427 AWLIIPLRTSAGMVG
+427 AWLVIPLRTSAGMVG

-447 TSRTPIDF
+447 TSRTPIDL

-513 VRNAERHAGNAE
+513 VRNAERHADNAE
-525 FQKDMLLTVNHA
+525 FQKDMLSTVSHA

-553 PADSFSGVSL
+553 PADRFSGVRL
-563 DEIARRVQKS
+563 DHIAQRVQQS
-573 KADALPA
+573 KRASLPT
-580 VDLTI
+580 VELSI
-585 HDAVSIRGHEERIER
+585 EESLSIRGQEERIER

-613 PASGQVWMAVRREA
+613 PPDGKVWMAVRREA

-637 GQGMSADFIRERLFK
+637 GQGMSAEFIRDRLFK

-669 RQYIQELGGEIHVE
+669 RQYITELGGDILVE
-683 SEENVGTCFRV
+683 SQENAGTRFRV
-694 RLPLLEIQTMSDLQ
+694 RLPMLDVQMSSDLA
-708 QPEMK
+708 QPKNT

>member
-1 MSCGVQWVMNSELS
+1 MGYF
-15 LLALWGYGLATLG
+15 ALTVHLIRLRKATLADRTSLVL
-28 YIALTMHLVRLRRT
+28 IA
-42 TAPNRTNY
+42 
-50 ALISAVA
+50 AVA
-57 LSALWAATG
+57 LSSIWAITG
-66 ASVHLLNSP
+66 AGVYLLYAD
-75 ALPPL
+75 ALQTI
-80 HEALDALRYGAWFM
+80 HEALDALRYGTWFA

-102 SSTDRSPPPQWRPTR
+102 PPTDRSPSPKWRPSR
-117 LIFVGGT
+117 LIFIGGT
-124 LVFISL
+124 IVFISL
-130 FSQIFRLIDP
+130 FCQSLRLIDP
-140 LSLVAEHAAHYA
+140 MSSLAANSAHYA

-159 GIVLVEQ
+159 GIVLLEQ

-191 FDLYYYS
+191 FDLYFYS
-198 TAVMFKEIDE
+198 AAVMFRKIDD
-208 DAFAIR
+208 DAFSIR
-214 GFAYVFIIPL
+214 GFAYLLIIPL
-224 VILTVYRTRSRPLNV
+224 LILTVYRTRARPLNV

-245 VFQTTTLALVGLY
+245 AFQTTTLALVGLY
-258 LLATSAAG
+258 LIAASAAG

-279 LQMAVLFAG
+279 LQLVVFFVA
-288 LLLLMLLGLS
+288 LLLLMLLGFS
-298 GSIRSRI
+298 GSMRSRL
-305 KVVIGKNFFR
+305 KVLIGKNFFR

-339 LGQQVIRGLGEM
+339 LGQQVIRGLGDM
-351 VESPSGSLWT
+351 VESPAGSLWT
-361 KDASG
+361 KDSSG

-371 TARWNFP
+371 SARWNFP
-378 PSDVIEPSNSSM
+378 VSDITEPTNSPM
-390 ISSLDVTG
+390 IASLDATG

-412 YGDLKLPLWLLEMPN
+412 YGGMTPPAWLLEMPN
-427 AWLIIPLRTSAGMVG
+427 AWLLIPLRTSAGMVG

-447 TSRTPIDF
+447 TSRTPVDLD
-455 NWEVNDLLKTAGRQA
+455 WEVNDLLKTAGRQA

-513 VRNAERHAGNAE
+513 VRNAERHADNAE
-525 FQKDMLLTVNHA
+525 FQKDMLLTVRHS

-573 KADALPA
+573 KAGMLPL
-580 VDLTI
+580 VDLKI
-585 HDAVSIRGHEERIER
+585 HETVSIRGHEERIER
-600 VIGHLVQNALDAT
+600 VIGHLVQNAIDAT
-613 PASGQVWMAVRREA
+613 PVDGRVWMTVRREA

-669 RQYIQELGGEIHVE
+669 RQYIQELGGDIQVE
-683 SEENVGTCFRV
+683 SEENAGTRFRI
-694 RLPLLEIQTMSDLQ
+694 RLPLLEIQTTSDLQ
-708 QPEMK
+708 QPELK

>member
-1 MSCGVQWVMNSELS
+1 MNSELS

-28 YIALTMHLVRLRRT
+28 YIALTVHLVHLRRT
-42 TAPNRTNY
+42 TAPNRTNHV
-50 ALISAVA
+50 LISAVA

-66 ASVHLLNSP
+66 AIVHLLNWRE
-75 ALPPL
+75 LQPL

-94 LLTLLLLP
+94 LLTLLLSP
-102 SSTDRSPPPQWRPTR
+102 SPTDRSPPPQWRPSR
-117 LIFVGGT
+117 LIFIGGT
-124 LVFISL
+124 LIFIGLFCQSL
-130 FSQIFRLIDP
+130 RLIDP
-140 LSLVAEHAAHYA
+140 LSPVAEHAAHYA
-152 GLALVIF
+152 GLALVVF

-198 TAVMFKEIDE
+198 TAVMFKQIDE

-224 VILTVYRTRSRPLNV
+224 LILTVYRTRARPLNV

-279 LQMAVLFAG
+279 LQMVVLFAA

-298 GSIRSRI
+298 GSMRARL
-305 KVVIGKNFFR
+305 KVLIGKNFFR

-320 REEWLKFTNALCS
+320 REEWLKFTNALCA

-339 LGQQVIRGLGEM
+339 LGQQVIRGLGNM
-351 VESPSGSLWT
+351 VESPAGSLWT

-366 NQFVQ
+366 HKFIQS
-371 TARWNFP
+371 ARWNFP
-378 PSDVIEPSNSSM
+378 VSDITEPSNSPM
-390 ISSLDVTG
+390 ITSLDASG

-412 YGDLKLPLWLLEMPN
+412 YGSLTLPPWLLEVPN
-427 AWLIIPLRTSAGMVG
+427 AWLVIPLRTSAGMVG

-447 TSRTPIDF
+447 TSRTPIDL

-513 VRNAERHAGNAE
+513 VRNAERHADNVE
-525 FQKDMLLTVNHA
+525 FQKDMLLTVRHA

-553 PADSFSGVSL
+553 PADGFSGVSL

-573 KADALPA
+573 KSGALPA
-580 VDLTI
+580 VDLKI

-613 PASGQVWMAVRREA
+613 PTEGKVWMAVRREA

-652 PFQTTKQAG
+652 PFQTTKQGG

-694 RLPLLEIQTMSDLQ
+694 RLPLLEIQTTSDLQ

>member
-1 MSCGVQWVMNSELS
+1 MNSELS
-15 LLALWGYGLATLG
+15 LLSLWGYGLAAVG
-28 YIALTMHLVRLRRT
+28 YLALTVHLIRLRKATLADRT
-42 TAPNRTNY
+42 SLV
-50 ALISAVA
+50 LITAVA
-57 LSALWAATG
+57 LSSIWAITG
-66 ASVHLLNSP
+66 AGVYLLYAD
-75 ALPPL
+75 ALQTI
-80 HEALDALRYGAWFM
+80 HEALDALRYGTWFT

-102 SSTDRSPPPQWRPTR
+102 PPTDRSPSPQWRPSR
-117 LIFVGGT
+117 LMFIGGT

-130 FSQIFRLIDP
+130 FCQGLRLIDP
-140 LSLVAEHAAHYA
+140 LSPLAENSAHYA

-159 GIVLVEQ
+159 GIVLLEQ

-191 FDLYYYS
+191 FDLYFYS
-198 TAVMFKEIDE
+198 AAVMFRKIDD
-208 DAFAIR
+208 DAFSIR
-214 GFAYVFIIPL
+214 GFAYLLIIPL
-224 VILTVYRTRSRPLNV
+224 LILTVYRTRARPLNV

-245 VFQTTTLALVGLY
+245 AFQTTTLALVGLY
-258 LLATSAAG
+258 LMAASAAG

-279 LQMAVLFAG
+279 LQLVVLFVA
-288 LLLLMLLGLS
+288 LLLLMLLGFS
-298 GSIRSRI
+298 GSMRSRL
-305 KVVIGKNFFR
+305 KVLIGKNFFR

-339 LGQQVIRGLGEM
+339 LGQQVIRGLGDM
-351 VESPSGSLWT
+351 VESPAGSLWT

-371 TARWNFP
+371 SARWNFP
-378 PSDVIEPSNSSM
+378 VSDITEPTNSPM
-390 ISSLDVTG
+390 IASLDATG

-412 YGDLKLPLWLLEMPN
+412 YGGMTPPAWLLEMPN
-427 AWLIIPLRTSAGMVG
+427 AWLLIPLRTSAGMVG

-447 TSRTPIDF
+447 TSRTPVDLD
-455 NWEVNDLLKTAGRQA
+455 WEVNDLLKTAGRQA

-513 VRNAERHAGNAE
+513 VRNAERHADNAE
-525 FQKDMLLTVNHA
+525 FQKDMLLTVRHS

-553 PADSFSGVSL
+553 PADSFSGVNL

-573 KADALPA
+573 KAGMLPL
-580 VDLTI
+580 VDLKI
-585 HDAVSIRGHEERIER
+585 HETVSIRGHEERIER
-600 VIGHLVQNALDAT
+600 VIGHLVQNAIDAT
-613 PASGQVWMAVRREA
+613 PVDGRVWMTVRREA
-627 GMAQIEVGDT
+627 GMAQIEIGDT

-669 RQYIQELGGEIHVE
+669 RQYIQELGGDIQVE
-683 SEENVGTCFRV
+683 SEENAGTRFRV
-694 RLPLLEIQTMSDLQ
+694 RLPLLEIQTTSDLQ
-708 QPEMK
+708 QPELK

>member
-1 MSCGVQWVMNSELS
+1 MGY
-15 LLALWGYGLATLG
+15 LALTVHLIRLRKATL
-28 YIALTMHLVRLRRT
+28 ADRTSLV
-42 TAPNRTNY
+42 
-50 ALISAVA
+50 LITAVA
-57 LSALWAATG
+57 LSSIWAITG
-66 ASVHLLNSP
+66 AGVYLLYAD
-75 ALPPL
+75 ALQTI
-80 HEALDALRYGAWFM
+80 HEALDALRYGTWFT

-102 SSTDRSPPPQWRPTR
+102 PPTDRSPSPQWRPSR
-117 LIFVGGT
+117 LMFIGGT

-130 FSQIFRLIDP
+130 FCQGLRLIDP
-140 LSLVAEHAAHYA
+140 LSPLAENSAHYA

-159 GIVLVEQ
+159 GIVLLEQ

-191 FDLYYYS
+191 FDLYFYS
-198 TAVMFKEIDE
+198 AAVMFRKIDD
-208 DAFAIR
+208 DAFSIR
-214 GFAYVFIIPL
+214 GFAYLLIIPL
-224 VILTVYRTRSRPLNV
+224 LILTVYRTRARPLNV

-245 VFQTTTLALVGLY
+245 AFQTTTLALVGLY
-258 LLATSAAG
+258 LMAASAAG

-279 LQMAVLFAG
+279 LQLVVLFVA
-288 LLLLMLLGLS
+288 LLLLMLLGFS
-298 GSIRSRI
+298 GSMRSRL
-305 KVVIGKNFFR
+305 KVLIGKNFFR

-339 LGQQVIRGLGEM
+339 LGQQVIRGLGDM
-351 VESPSGSLWT
+351 VESPAGSLWT

-371 TARWNFP
+371 SARWNFP
-378 PSDVIEPSNSSM
+378 VSDITEPTNSPM
-390 ISSLDVTG
+390 IASLDATG

-412 YGDLKLPLWLLEMPN
+412 YGGMTPPAWLLEMPN
-427 AWLIIPLRTSAGMVG
+427 AWLLIPLRTSAGMVG

-447 TSRTPIDF
+447 TSRTPVDLD
-455 NWEVNDLLKTAGRQA
+455 WEVNDLLKTAGRQA

-513 VRNAERHAGNAE
+513 VRNAERHADNAE
-525 FQKDMLLTVNHA
+525 FQKDMLLTVRHS

-553 PADSFSGVSL
+553 PADSFSGVNL

-573 KADALPA
+573 KAGMLPL
-580 VDLTI
+580 VDLKI
-585 HDAVSIRGHEERIER
+585 HETVSIRGHEERIER
-600 VIGHLVQNALDAT
+600 VIGHLVQNAIDAT
-613 PASGQVWMAVRREA
+613 PVDGRVWMTVRREA
-627 GMAQIEVGDT
+627 GMAQIEIGDT

-669 RQYIQELGGEIHVE
+669 RQYIQELGGDIQVE
-683 SEENVGTCFRV
+683 SEENAGTRFRV
-694 RLPLLEIQTMSDLQ
+694 RLPLLEIQTTSDLQ
-708 QPEMK
+708 QPELK

>member
-1 MSCGVQWVMNSELS
+1 MNSELS

>member
-1 MSCGVQWVMNSELS
+1 MGRIMNSELS

-28 YIALTMHLVRLRRT
+28 YIALTVHLVHLRRT
-42 TAPNRTNY
+42 TAPNRTNHV
-50 ALISAVA
+50 LISAVA

-66 ASVHLLNSP
+66 AIVHLLNWRE
-75 ALPPL
+75 LQPL

-94 LLTLLLLP
+94 LLTLLLSP
-102 SSTDRSPPPQWRPTR
+102 SPTDRSPPPQWRPSR
-117 LIFVGGT
+117 LIFIGGT
-124 LVFISL
+124 LIFIGLFCQSL
-130 FSQIFRLIDP
+130 RLIDP
-140 LSLVAEHAAHYA
+140 LSPVAEHAAHYA
-152 GLALVIF
+152 GLALVVF

-198 TAVMFKEIDE
+198 TAVMFKQIDE

-224 VILTVYRTRSRPLNV
+224 LILTVYRTRARPLNV

-279 LQMAVLFAG
+279 LQMVVLFAA

-298 GSIRSRI
+298 GSMRARL
-305 KVVIGKNFFR
+305 KVLIGKNFFR

-320 REEWLKFTNALCS
+320 REEWLKFTNALCA

-339 LGQQVIRGLGEM
+339 LGQQVIRGLGNM
-351 VESPSGSLWT
+351 VESPAGSLWT

-366 NQFVQ
+366 HKFIQS
-371 TARWNFP
+371 ARWNFP
-378 PSDVIEPSNSSM
+378 VSDITEPSNSPM
-390 ISSLDVTG
+390 ITSLDASG

-412 YGDLKLPLWLLEMPN
+412 YGSLTLPPWLLEVPN
-427 AWLIIPLRTSAGMVG
+427 AWLVIPLRTSAGMVG

-447 TSRTPIDF
+447 TSRTPIDL

-513 VRNAERHAGNAE
+513 VRNAERHADNVE
-525 FQKDMLLTVNHA
+525 FQKDMLLTVRHA

-553 PADSFSGVSL
+553 PADGFSGVSL

-573 KADALPA
+573 KSGALPA
-580 VDLTI
+580 VDLKI

-613 PASGQVWMAVRREA
+613 PTEGKVWMAVRREA

-652 PFQTTKQAG
+652 PFQTTKQGG

-694 RLPLLEIQTMSDLQ
+694 RLPLLEIQTTSDLQ

>member
-1 MSCGVQWVMNSELS
+1 MRGTIGRIMNSELS

-28 YIALTMHLVRLRRT
+28 YIALTVHLVHLRRT
-42 TAPNRTNY
+42 TAPNRTNHV
-50 ALISAVA
+50 LISAVA

-66 ASVHLLNSP
+66 AIVHLLNWRE
-75 ALPPL
+75 LQPL

-94 LLTLLLLP
+94 LLTLLLSP
-102 SSTDRSPPPQWRPTR
+102 SPTDRSPPPQWRPSR
-117 LIFVGGT
+117 LIFIGGT
-124 LVFISL
+124 LIFIGLFCQSL
-130 FSQIFRLIDP
+130 RLIDP
-140 LSLVAEHAAHYA
+140 LSPVAEHAAHYA
-152 GLALVIF
+152 GLALVVF

-198 TAVMFKEIDE
+198 TAVMFKQIDE

-224 VILTVYRTRSRPLNV
+224 LILTVYRTRARPLNV

-279 LQMAVLFAG
+279 LQMVVLFAA

-298 GSIRSRI
+298 GSMRARL
-305 KVVIGKNFFR
+305 KVLIGKNFFR

-320 REEWLKFTNALCS
+320 REEWLKFTNALCA

-339 LGQQVIRGLGEM
+339 LGQQVIRGLGNM
-351 VESPSGSLWT
+351 VESPAGSLWT

-366 NQFVQ
+366 HKFIQS
-371 TARWNFP
+371 ARWNFP
-378 PSDVIEPSNSSM
+378 VSDITEPSNSPM
-390 ISSLDVTG
+390 ITSLDASG

-412 YGDLKLPLWLLEMPN
+412 YGSLTLPPWLLEVPN
-427 AWLIIPLRTSAGMVG
+427 AWLVIPLRTSAGMVG

-447 TSRTPIDF
+447 TSRTPIDL

-513 VRNAERHAGNAE
+513 VRNAERHADNVE
-525 FQKDMLLTVNHA
+525 FQKDMLLTVRHA

-553 PADSFSGVSL
+553 PADGFSGVSL

-573 KADALPA
+573 KSGALPA
-580 VDLTI
+580 VDLKI

-613 PASGQVWMAVRREA
+613 PTEGKVWMAVRREA

-652 PFQTTKQAG
+652 PFQTTKQGG

-694 RLPLLEIQTMSDLQ
+694 RLPLLEIQTTSDLQ